1 MGTSAPRLVRTGTVD
16 LPVLEASALASRVVG
31 GRMRVLVVGDRSA
44 CVGLADVEP
53 GDELDTW
60 STLDLSTLDGWP
72 NSDADSQFE
81 AIAAD
86 GGHLV
91 AVMRE
96 DPPVVL
102 VGDTRT
108 GSLRARITLTAP
120 AGSPLHGKWDD
131 PSSRGEGLVLLR
143 NGRLLVAKEKRPR
156 ALVEFC
162 PVNTAAQG
170 ISTGDFI
177 GADEEWDAP
186 VGDVEYVA
194 TSMWRLRHH
203 AKKALRDISAL
214 GVGPDRGLWLLSDKS
229 RAVGRLALTTP
240 LRPDGSE
247 ITGLDELWRLPKGT
261 KKPEG
266 MVVIDEHRLL
276 VARDTKSKHDNGII
290 VERPGPGAHQEDRCA
305 NVN

>member
-16 LPVLEASALASRVVG
+16 LPVLEASGLASRETA
-31 GRMRVLVVGDRSA
+31 GRVRVLVIGDRSTH
-44 CVGLADVEP
+44 VGLAAVEP
-53 GDELDTW
+53 GAGLGGWT
-60 STLDLSTLDGWP
+60 TLDLSTLDGWP
-72 NSDADSQFE
+72 NRGADSQFE

-102 VGDTRT
+102 VADTRT
-108 GSLRARITLTAP
+108 RSLRARVTLTAP
-120 AGSPLHGKWDD
+120 AGSPLHGKWED
-131 PSSRGEGLVLLR
+131 PSSRGEGMVLLR

-162 PVNTAAQG
+162 PAGTAARG
-170 ISTGDFI
+170 ISTADFI
-177 GADEEWDAP
+177 GPDEEWEPP
-186 VGDVEYVA
+186 VGDVDYVA

-203 AKKALRDISAL
+203 AKKALRDISDL
-214 GVGPDRGLWLLSDKS
+214 GVGPDHSLWLLSDKS

-240 LRPDGSE
+240 LRPGGSE
-247 ITGLDELWRLPKGT
+247 ITRLDELWRLPKGT

-276 VARDTKSKHDNGII
+276 VASDTKSIHDNGLI
-290 VERPGPGAHQEDRCA
+290 VERPS
-305 NVN
+305 

>member
-1 MGTSAPRLVRTGTVD
+1 MVGTALRPVRTGTVD
-16 LPVLEASALASRVVG
+16 LTVVEASGLASREAA
-31 GRMRVLVVGDRSA
+31 GRVRVLVIGDRSA
-44 CVGLADVEP
+44 HVGLAAVEP
-53 GDELDTW
+53 GDGLGGW

-72 NSDADSQFE
+72 NPGGDSQFE

-108 GSLRARITLTAP
+108 RSLRVRITLTAS

-162 PVNTAAQG
+162 PAGAAAQG
-170 ISTGDFI
+170 ISTADFI
-177 GADEEWDAP
+177 GPDEEWEPP
-186 VGDVEYVA
+186 VGDVAYVA
-194 TSMWRLRHH
+194 TAMWRLRHH
-203 AKKALRDISAL
+203 AKKALHDISDL
-214 GVGPDRGLWLLSDKS
+214 GVGPDRRLWLLSDKS

-240 LRPDGSE
+240 LRPGGSE
-247 ITGLDELWRLPKGT
+247 ITRFDKLWRLPKGT

-266 MVVIDEHRLL
+266 MVVIDEHCLL
-276 VARDTKSKHDNGII
+276 VARDTKSTHGNGLG
-290 VERPGPGAHQEDRCA
+290 VERPGCGHARRSDART
-305 NVN
+305 

>member
-31 GRMRVLVVGDRSA
+31 GRMRVLVTGDRSA
-44 CVGLADVEP
+44 RVGVADVEP
-53 GDELDTW
+53 GDGLGGW
-60 STLDLSTLDGWP
+60 HTLDLATLDGWP
-72 NSDADSQFE
+72 NPGADSQFE

-91 AVMRE
+91 AVMSE

-108 GSLRARITLTAP
+108 GSLRARVTLTAP

-131 PSSRGEGLVLLR
+131 PSSRGEGMVLLR

-162 PVNTAAQG
+162 PAGTAAQG
-170 ISTGDFI
+170 ISADDFI
-177 GADEEWDAP
+177 GPDEEWDAP
-186 VGDVEYVA
+186 VGDVDYVA

-203 AKKALRDISAL
+203 AKKALHDISAL
-214 GVGPDRGLWLLSDKS
+214 GVGSDHSLWLLSDKS
-229 RAVGRLALTTP
+229 RAVGRVALTTP
-240 LRPDGSE
+240 LRPGGSE
-247 ITGLDELWRLPKGT
+247 ITRLDELWRLPKGT

-266 MVVIDEHRLL
+266 MVPIDEHRLL
-276 VARDTKSKHDNGII
+276 VARDTKSMHDNGLI
-290 VERPGPGAHQEDRCA
+290 VERPVEGHTRRTDA
-305 NVN
+305 